1 MTAAAKDYAVVPDL
15 HRLIA
20 AIQPDS
26 IISRQVYK
34 DEHLNVTVFGFD
46 AGQALSEH
54 TASQPATIQILDG
67 EATITLGDEVV
78 EATVGTW
85 LHMRPNTRHSIVAK
99 TPLIML
105 LTLLK

>member
-1 MTAAAKDYAVVPDL
+1 MARDYVVVPDL
-15 HRLIA
+15 RQLITS
-20 AIQPDS
+20 IQPES

-34 DEHLNVTVFGFD
+34 DEHVNVTVFGFD

-67 EATITLGDEVV
+67 EATITLGEEVV
-78 EATVGTW
+78 EATIGTW
-85 LHMRPNTRHSIVAK
+85 IHMLPNTRHSVVAK